1 MTGNDNNVTKERHR
15 WTKAEKQYIK
25 SIVHNY
31 SLQRWTDQDIVNYL
45 QNEKKIKIARSTVTT
60 IKNQVV
66 EEAGDWYLELRESG
80 TKTIAF
86 FKERLDSLLSYQKKL
101 NEILTTCEVPEIR
114 IRAIA
119 ELHRIEMSLHTIF
132 QELPHDQFQIRPE
145 IEREPKQCD
154 CFPTGTITHSK
165 CRYCKQVWCP
175 MTLKQDWCPN
185 PECSHGIKGCKF
197 RPYDEHHEWVKC
209 STCEMWFKT
218 PDIMAVHKCY
228 IIAVPAIEG
237 DDGLPGPGI
246 GGEGAGPIVEE
257 SPNSIVPEP
266 EPEIITSPSSPL
278 EERTQ
283 IEEEEP
289 EETEADRYWR
299 NHPARVKP
307 TNTNNNKVKF
317 IVD

>member
-1 MTGNDNNVTKERHR
+1 MSSNDNNVTKERHR
-15 WTKAEKQYIK
+15 WTKAEKSYIK

-45 QNEKKIKIARSTVTT
+45 QDEKKIKIGRSTVTT
-60 IKNQVV
+60 IRTQVV
-66 EEAGDWYLELRESG
+66 EEAGEWYLELRESG

-132 QELPHDQFQIRPE
+132 QELPLPHDQFQIRPE
-145 IEREPKQCD
+145 IEREPQHCD
-154 CFPTGTITHSK
+154 CMSTGRITHSK

-185 PECSHGIKGCKF
+185 PECSHGIKGNKF
-197 RPYDEHHEWVKC
+197 KPYDEHNEWVKC

-218 PDIMAVHKCY
+218 PDILALHKCDS
-228 IIAVPAIEG
+228 IAVPAIGG
-237 DDGLPGPGI
+237 DDLPGF
-246 GGEGAGPIVEE
+246 GGEGHGPLIEE
-257 SPNSIVPEP
+257 SSTTN
-266 EPEIITSPSSPL
+266 EPEIITSLSSPI
-278 EERTQ
+278 EEQ
-283 IEEEEP
+283 IEEQTEEEEP

-307 TNTNNNKVKF
+307 KRNPEQRQIYTG
-317 IVD
+317 